1 MADRDES
8 PIGANK
14 FPHFVSFD
22 SQPATP
28 DRSPS
33 QDQGLVGLELGPELG
48 FFQAPRVNTESKKPT
63 MAVQPVSQHLKRIC
77 AINSTK
83 LSEKKNEVASQGH
96 TTGPPLSLEFGQ
108 GILDHAEAQGSATGE
123 IFSRGSPSLI
133 GSGITVEKG
142 GQGGS
147 MAEPLGYP
155 WERFD
160 RSPTPFPSPEPGIA
174 PQGSDCSS
182 LLRFWES
189 QLSRSS
195 PSVSLPEG
203 STRACISPMRGPEGR
218 SQFPAEEG
226 TKNTSPIPE
235 GEEGEG
241 NPISSVS
248 LTALIIYLRILI
260 SR

>member
-1 MADRDES
+1 MAERAES
-8 PIGANK
+8 PTGANK

-22 SQPATP
+22 SPPATP

-33 QDQGLVGLELGPELG
+33 RDQGLFGVELGPELG

-63 MAVQPVSQHLKRIC
+63 VAVQPVSQHLKRIC
-77 AINSTK
+77 AINLTK
-83 LSEKKNEVASQGH
+83 LSDQTNEVAGEGH
-96 TTGPPLSLEFGQ
+96 TTERPLGLEFGL
-108 GILDHAEAQGSATGE
+108 GSWDHAEAQGNARGE

-133 GSGITVEKG
+133 GSNITAEKE

-147 MAEPLGYP
+147 TAKTLAYP
-155 WERFD
+155 WERID

-174 PQGSDCSS
+174 PQGSNCSS

-203 STRACISPMRGPEGR
+203 GTRACISPMRGLEGR
-218 SQFPAEEG
+218 SQFHAEEG

-248 LTALIIYLRILI
+248 RKALIIYVF
-260 SR
+260 

>member
-1 MADRDES
+1 MNVADRSES
-8 PIGANK
+8 PTGANK

-33 QDQGLVGLELGPELG
+33 QDQGLLGVELGPELG
-48 FFQAPRVNTESKKPT
+48 YFQAPRANTESKKPT
-63 MAVQPVSQHLKRIC
+63 VAVQPVSQHLKRIC

-83 LSEKKNEVASQGH
+83 LSEQTSEVAGEGH
-96 TTGPPLSLEFGQ
+96 TTEPPFSLEFGL
-108 GILDHAEAQGSATGE
+108 GSWDHGESQGSAKGE
-123 IFSRGSPSLI
+123 TFSRGSPSLI
-133 GSGITVEKG
+133 GSDITVEKG

-147 MAEPLGYP
+147 MAKILGYS

-160 RSPTPFPSPEPGIA
+160 RGPTPFPSPEPGIA

-195 PSVSLPEG
+195 PSVSLPGG
-203 STRACISPMRGPEGR
+203 STRACISPIQVPEGR
-218 SQFPAEEG
+218 PQFRAEEG
-226 TKNTSPIPE
+226 TKNTSPIPQ
-235 GEEGEG
+235 GEEGES

-248 LTALIIYLRILI
+248 LTALIIYIF
-260 SR
+260 